1 MTCYNILSD
10 ILAADID
17 EKGVNLLKH
26 NYFLIGIVVIFV
38 VGV

>member
-1 MTCYNILSD
+1 MTCYNMLSD

-17 EKGVNLLKH
+17 ENGVKLLKH
-26 NYFLIGIVVIFV
+26 NYFMIGVVVIFV